1 MISCSLMGGLGN
13 QLFQIF
19 ATIAYAIENEKPFG
33 FLYSEN
39 SEGIT
44 FRTTYW
50 GSFLQSLK
58 FFTHKNV
65 SADPVQREKGFEYT
79 KLDPLLNGED
89 LMLIGYFQSYK
100 YFYSYF
106 QTICKLIKFENIRA
120 QIIKKYSFNSDSIS
134 MHFRIGDYKQLTDF
148 HPIQEYDYYEKAL
161 QFIINKKNDDSKIE
175 EIKTEVLYFCEKQD
189 NDDVSKIIERMQDK
203 FPMVGF
209 TKAND
214 EIEDW
219 EQMVMMSCCKHN
231 IIANSTFSWWGA
243 YFNQNLDKIVCY
255 PSKWFGTKNAHLDT
269 CDLFPN
275 DWVSI

>member
-1 MISCSLMGGLGN
+1 MGGLGN

-19 ATIAYAIENEKPFG
+19 ATIAYAIENNKPFG
-33 FLYSEN
+33 FLYSEH

-44 FRTTYW
+44 LRTTYW
-50 GSFLQSLK
+50 ESFLNSLK
-58 FFTHKNV
+58 NFTHKEV
-65 SADPVQREKGFEYT
+65 PMHPVEREKRFEYA
-79 KLDPLLNGED
+79 KLDPLLNRED

-106 QTICKLIKFENIRA
+106 QTICKLIKFENIKA

-148 HPIQEYDYYEKAL
+148 HPIQEYDYYDKAL
-161 QFIINKKNDDSKIE
+161 QFIIHNDKMEMEIE
-175 EIKTEVLYFCEKQD
+175 ALYFCEKQD
-189 NDDVSKIIERMQDK
+189 NDDVSKIIERMQEK
-203 FPMVGF
+203 FPIVKF

-231 IIANSTFSWWGA
+231 IIANSTFSWWAA
-243 YFNQNLDKIVCY
+243 YFNQNSDKIVCY

-275 DWVSI
+275 DWICF